1 MSILFYLAII
11 LLIAI
16 FVSKILSKLKLPN
29 VTGYLIAGLLI
40 GPSMLGIIPKNV
52 VSQFGIISEVAL
64 AFIAY
69 NMGSEF
75 NLAELKKMSKGVL
88 VITIFQSLAAMVC
101 VMISMMLLFNQPF
114 SFSLVLGAISC
125 ATAPAATIMVI
136 KQYNAKGQVV
146 DTLLPVV
153 ALDDAVCIIAFGI
166 STSIAKALMKNTGG
180 ISIFNM
186 IVSPLIEVALALAF
200 GFFMGILLVILIKR
214 IEGENE
220 LLTMIIAVVFAT
232 AAICIKFNL
241 SSLLTCMMIGTTV
254 VNILP
259 NFKKAFTIVERFTPP
274 IYVAFFTISGIE
286 LDISILKTV
295 GVIGI
300 GYIVFRI
307 IGKVSG
313 AYMGAKISN
322 SPDNVKKYLGFTLI
336 PQAGVAIGLS
346 MIAQNVLPDPFGAQV
361 RTIVLAA
368 TVVYELIGPSFTRR
382 ALVKA
387 GEIEVG

>member
-88 VITIFQSLAAMVC
+88 VITIFQSLTAMAF
-101 VMISMMLLFNQPF
+101 VMLSMMLLFNQPF

-322 SPDNVKKYLGFTLI
+322 SPDNVKKYLGFTLL

-346 MIAQNVLPDPFGAQV
+346 MIAQNILPAPYGSQV

>member
-322 SPDNVKKYLGFTLI
+322 SPDNVKKYLGFTLL

-346 MIAQNVLPDPFGAQV
+346 MIAQNILPAPYGSQV

>member
-88 VITIFQSLAAMVC
+88 VITIFQSLTAMAF
-101 VMISMMLLFNQPF
+101 VMLSMMLLFNQPF

>member
-322 SPDNVKKYLGFTLI
+322 SPDNVKKYLGFTLL